1 MADSEEIDAMTSLE
15 SMMRQSP
22 ATIRVL
28 LRHKMDCVGCPVAP
42 YHTPEDAAR
51 EYGVPLEDLLSEL
64 RDAAK
69 A

>member
-1 MADSEEIDAMTSLE
+1 MAHTEAIDAMTSLE
-15 SMMRQSP
+15 LMMRQSP